1 MDFNLIMDIALIAIV
16 FFILL
21 TIVFLLLYFFRSVE
35 KKSFLATDGS
45 SFKNQYDLELYERL
59 YEKTKPLFS
68 DIETT
73 ASNQSFLG
81 FDKLF
86 LNKLRT
92 DGFEDLKTIVNYRT
106 QFQSL
111 SDLIN
116 T

>member
-1 MDFNLIMDIALIAIV
+1 MDIALIAIV

-21 TIVFLLLYFFRSVE
+21 AIVFLLLYLFRSVE
-35 KKSFLATDGS
+35 KKSFLAKDGS

-68 DIETT
+68 DIETN
-73 ASNQSFLG
+73 ASNQSLLG
-81 FDKLF
+81 FDKSF
-86 LNKLRT
+86 LNRIKT
-92 DGFEDLKTIVNYRT
+92 DGFNDLKTLFNYRK

>member
-1 MDFNLIMDIALIAIV
+1 MDIALIAIV

-21 TIVFLLLYFFRSVE
+21 AIVFLLLYLFRSVE
-35 KKSFLATDGS
+35 KKSFLAIDGS

-68 DIETT
+68 DIETN
-73 ASNQSFLG
+73 ASNQSLLG
-81 FDKLF
+81 FDKSF
-86 LNKLRT
+86 LNKLKT
-92 DGFEDLKTIVNYRT
+92 DGFNDLKTLVNYRK